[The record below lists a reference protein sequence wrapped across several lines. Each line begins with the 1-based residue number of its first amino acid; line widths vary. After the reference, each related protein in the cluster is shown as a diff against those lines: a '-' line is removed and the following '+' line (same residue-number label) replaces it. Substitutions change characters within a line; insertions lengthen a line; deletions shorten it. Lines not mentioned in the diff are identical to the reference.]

1 MPQALTAGK
10 LLGLQRLANADGR
23 FQMMAIDQRGSLQ
36 KMLEAVLN
44 RSPEYDDLAR
54 VKTLITA
61 SLAPYASAVLTDPVY
76 GYPHSV
82 ALLPR
87 DVGLLL
93 AYEESGAEQVGDPP
107 DRVSSLIADWS
118 VEKAVR
124 AGADAIKLLIYYH
137 PEARPEPRCHQQDLV
152 RQVGELCVRYDR
164 PFLLEVVSY
173 PREETDNK
181 GIDFARRKPSLVIRS
196 AEEFSKPEYHVDV
209 LKLEFP
215 ANLKFCREYCNG
227 AFDGVAREPAYDLN
241 QVQEFCNAVDEAAQV
256 PWVILSAGVDIAEF
270 LIAVE
275 LAAAAGASGFLCGR
289 AIWKDALEFYPDEE
303 AVTEW
308 LETEGVYNFL
318 RANAAAENALP
329 WFEHRPFEEMESIA
343 VAGAGPDWYRNY

>member
-1 MPQALTAGK
+1 MPQELTAGK
-10 LLGLQRLANADGR
+10 LLGLRRLANEDGR

-44 RSPEYDDLAR
+44 RLPEYEDLTR

-76 GYPHSV
+76 GYPYSV

-93 AYEESGAEQVGDPP
+93 AYEETGADRVGDHA
-107 DRVSSLIADWS
+107 DRVSSLIAGWT
-118 VEKAVR
+118 VEKAGR
-124 AGADAIKLLIYYH
+124 AGADAIKLLVYYH
-137 PEARPEPRCHQQDLV
+137 PEADPEPLRHQQDLV
-152 RQVGELCVRYDR
+152 RQVGELCVQYDR

-173 PREETDNK
+173 PRQEMDNK
-181 GIDFARRKPSLVIRS
+181 GIEFARLKPSLVIRS

-227 AFDGVAREPAYDLN
+227 AFDGVAREAAYDLE
-241 QVQEFCNAVDEAAQV
+241 QVQGFCIAVDEAAQV

-270 LIAVE
+270 LINVE
-275 LAAAAGASGFLCGR
+275 LATSAGASGFLCGR

-303 AVTEW
+303 AMKEW
-308 LETEGVYNFL
+308 LETDGVYNFL

-329 WFEHRPFEEMESIA
+329 WFEHPPYDGMESISIS
-343 VAGAGPDWYRNY
+343 GLGPDWYRTY